1 MPGPA
6 KGEIFA
12 ARLYGCPAAW
22 YTPKDREREKSE
34 RDASCAEKSGR
45 EAAAEAA
52 PARREETGP
61 GCQRRVNNMKYQAIL
76 FDMDGTLLDT
86 LTDMQAAA
94 IPPGPWRRCAG
105 SWATARDR

>member
-34 RDASCAEKSGR
+34 RDEPCAEKSDRG
-45 EAAAEAA
+45 AAAEAA

-61 GCQRRVNNMKYQAIL
+61 GGFQRICQTAP
-76 FDMDGTLLDT
+76 
-86 LTDMQAAA
+86 AANKE
-94 IPPGPWRRCAG
+94 
-105 SWATARDR
+105 